1 MADVGQRAVVLGAS
15 MAGLMAARVL
25 AEFYG
30 EVVVV
35 DRDDLSEVSGTPR
48 NSVRQGGHAH
58 ALLARGLRVLEEL
71 YPGLTDELVALG
83 MPVGDLGDNLR
94 WIFNGRQIAKVH
106 TGLVVVSLV
115 RPLLEGHVRTR
126 TAALGVVFRDRTDI
140 LGLATT
146 ADRGRVTGVRVR
158 DQADDSTEVLE
169 ADLVLDA
176 TGRGSRTPAWLEELG
191 YERAPEEKIKV
202 GLSYVTQ
209 HFRLPE
215 DLLGDDLASIPV
227 ATPGHPRGAVFSRAC
242 GRWQLSLTGI
252 LGDQPPTDQEGFLA
266 YAKSL
271 PVPEIHEWV
280 RDAERID
287 TPTAIRYPAS
297 VRRHYEK
304 LTRFPAG
311 MLVLGD
317 GATSFNPV
325 YAQGM
330 TVAALEVLKLRE
342 NLRRGSVPHF
352 RRWFADI
359 AKVIDAPWEIAT
371 TGDLAF
377 PGVEGR
383 RTAKVRFV
391 NAYLA
396 RLHAGAPRDPHLSNA
411 FLRVAGL
418 IDAPPSMMKPGT
430 LLRVL
435 RAGKPPATT
444 ATTGDRLRSAA
455 RAD

>member
-1 MADVGQRAVVLGAS
+1 
-15 MAGLMAARVL
+15 MAGLLTARAL

-35 DRDDLSEVSGTPR
+35 DRDDLSGVSGTPR

-58 ALLARGLRVLEEL
+58 ALLARGLRILEEL
-71 YPGLTDELVALG
+71 YPGVTDELVGLG
-83 MPVGDLGDNLR
+83 MPIGDLGGNMR
-94 WIFNGRQIAKVH
+94 WFFNGEQIAKVH
-106 TGLVVVSLV
+106 TGLSTVSLV
-115 RPLLEGHVRTR
+115 RPLLESHVRSR
-126 TAALGVVFRDRTDI
+126 TAALPGVVFRDRTDI
-140 LGLATT
+140 LGLVTT
-146 ADRGRVTGVRVR
+146 PDRGRVTGVRVR
-158 DQADDSTEVLE
+158 PQGGDTTEVVE
-169 ADLVLDA
+169 ADLVLDT

-191 YERAPEEKIKV
+191 YERAPEEKIKI

-209 HFRLPE
+209 HYRLPE
-215 DLLGDDLASIPV
+215 DLLGDDVACIPV
-227 ATPGHPRGAVFSRAC
+227 ATPSHPRGAVFSRAC
-242 GRWQLSLTGI
+242 GRYQLSLTGI

-271 PVPEIHEWV
+271 PIPEIHEWV

-287 TPTAIRYPAS
+287 SPTAIRYPAS

-311 MLVLGD
+311 ILVLGD

-342 NLRRGSVPHF
+342 HLRRGSAPVF

-359 AKVIDAPWEIAT
+359 AKVIDNPWEIAA
-371 TGDLAF
+371 TGDLSF
-377 PGVEGR
+377 PGVEGK

-396 RLHAGAPRDPHLSNA
+396 RLQAGAPRDPHLSNA

-418 IDAPPSMMKPGT
+418 IDSAPALMKPAT
-430 LLRVL
+430 ALRVL
-435 RAGKPPATT
+435 RAGKPPA
-444 ATTGDRLRSAA
+444 APAA
-455 RAD
+455 EGSTRWPAESTP

>member
-1 MADVGQRAVVLGAS
+1 
-15 MAGLMAARVL
+15 MAGLLTARVL

-71 YPGLTDELVALG
+71 YPGVTDELVGLG
-83 MPVGDLGDNLR
+83 MPIGDLGGNMR
-94 WIFNGRQIAKVH
+94 WFFNGKQIAKVH
-106 TGLVVVSLV
+106 TGLSTVSLV
-115 RPLLEGHVRTR
+115 RPLLEGHVRSR
-126 TAALGVVFRDRTDI
+126 TAALPGVVFRDRTDI
-140 LGLATT
+140 LGLVTT
-146 ADRGRVTGVRVR
+146 PDRARVTGVRV
-158 DQADDSTEVLE
+158 QAQDGDTTEVVE
-169 ADLVLDA
+169 ADLVLDT

-191 YERAPEEKIKV
+191 YERAPEEKIKI

-209 HFRLPE
+209 HYRLPE
-215 DLLGDDLASIPV
+215 DLLGDDVACIPV
-227 ATPGHPRGAVFSRAC
+227 ATPSHPRGAVFSRAC
-242 GRWQLSLTGI
+242 GRYQLSLTGI

-266 YAKSL
+266 YAKTL
-271 PVPEIHEWV
+271 PIPEIHEWV

-287 TPTAIRYPAS
+287 SPTAIRYPAS

-342 NLRRGSVPHF
+342 HLRRGSAPLF

-359 AKVIDAPWEIAT
+359 AKVIDNPWEIAA
-371 TGDLAF
+371 TGDLSF
-377 PGVEGR
+377 PGVEGK

-396 RLHAGAPRDPHLSNA
+396 RLQAGAPRDPNLSNA

-418 IDAPPSMMKPGT
+418 IDSAPALMKPAT
-430 LLRVL
+430 MLRVL
-435 RAGKPPATT
+435 RAGKPPA
-444 ATTGDRLRSAA
+444 APAA
-455 RAD
+455 EGSTRWPAESTP